1 MQGLIAKSNIKAVI
15 GMGITGLSV
24 ARYLARKGLPF
35 IVLDTRDEPANLAK
49 FKHEFPEVAFE
60 LGALSVDTLL
70 LAEEIIVSPGVALA
84 EPAIAEAVAQGTRV
98 IGDIDLFVQEAKAP
112 IAAITGSNAK
122 TTVTSLVAEMAKA
135 ANMTVSVGGNI
146 GRPALDLL
154 TDENVQL
161 YVLELSSFQL
171 ETASELSATV
181 ACVLNI
187 SPDHMDRY
195 ASLPAYVMAKQR
207 IYFGASQIVFNREDA
222 LTQPPIA
229 DGVKAY
235 SFGLNKPDRGGFGL
249 LTRDGCEYLAYQF
262 ETLLAVREVKLPG
275 RHNLANAL
283 AAMAMGQALGFPM
296 DAMLGVL
303 KTFSGLDHRCQW
315 VREFDGVDYFNDSK
329 GTNVGA
335 TLAAINGLSRAPA
348 KLLLIAGGVGKGAA
362 FDKLCPALRDHA
374 SALILFGRDAALI
387 GEAVEGSVSINYVAD
402 LAEAVL
408 LSRSLARSGDAVLL
422 SPACASFDMF
432 AGFEARGDAFVDCVE
447 ALQ

>member
-1 MQGLIAKSNIKAVI
+1 MLGLIAKSNIKAVI

-35 IVLDTRDEPANLAK
+35 IMLDTRDEPANLAE
-49 FKHEFPEVAFE
+49 FQREFPEVAFE

-70 LAEEIIVSPGVALA
+70 LAEEIIVSPGVAVA
-84 EPAIAEAVAQGTRV
+84 EPAIAEAAAQGIR
-98 IGDIDLFVQEAKAP
+98 IAGDIDLFVQEAKAP
-112 IAAITGSNAK
+112 IVAITGSNAK
-122 TTVTSLVAEMAKA
+122 TTVTTLVGEMARA
-135 ANMTVSVGGNI
+135 AKLAVSIGGNI
-146 GRPALDLL
+146 GRPVLDLL

-171 ETASELSATV
+171 ETTHELNANV

-195 ASLPAYVMAKQR
+195 ASLPAYVVSKQR
-207 IYFGASQIVFNREDA
+207 IYFGAKRIVFNREDA

-229 DGVKAY
+229 SGVEAF

-249 LTRDGCEYLAYQF
+249 LTRGGGEYLAYQF
-262 ETLLAVREVKLPG
+262 EPLLAVREIKLPG

-283 AAMAMGQALGFPM
+283 AAMAIGQALGFPM
-296 DAMLGVL
+296 EAMLGVL
-303 KTFSGLDHRCQW
+303 KTFPGLEHRCQW
-315 VREFDGVDYFNDSK
+315 VRELDGVDYFNDSK

-348 KLLLIAGGVGKGAA
+348 SLLLIAGGVGKGAA
-362 FDKLCPALRDHA
+362 FESLCSALRKYV
-374 SALILFGRDAALI
+374 SALILFGQDAALI
-387 GEAVEGSVSINYVAD
+387 GEAVEGSTNIHYVAD
-402 LAEAVL
+402 LAEAVT
-408 LSRSLARSGDAVLL
+408 LSRSLACSGDAVLL

-432 AGFEARGDAFVDCVE
+432 AGFEARGEAFVECVE